1 MSKITI
7 KPEMSKF
14 FREAGG
20 VRKPFALPMVF
31 RVDEDIKRQNTEEYS
46 VATVTSRAQWFTSN
60 KNGVTRV
67 ASDTQFDIDQSI
79 EALQA
84 AKDAGLK
91 YWRVSTFATHI
102 PTPEEVEERAAQAD
116 A

>member
-1 MSKITI
+1 MSKINI
-7 KPEMSKF
+7 KPELQKF

-46 VATVTSRAQWFTSN
+46 VATVTSRAQWFTST
-60 KNGVTRV
+60 KNGITRV

-84 AKDAGLK
+84 AKAAGLK
-91 YWRVSTFATHI
+91 YWRVSTFASHI
-102 PTPEEVEERAAQAD
+102 PTPDEVEERAQAD